1 MRQKFTFN
9 LSNFYKKNIIYFSK
23 NLRGILKKKK
33 LKENKIKAL
42 DYGCGNCYLHNFLRF
57 KSLYLFDPN
66 LDRYELK
73 LKKKIRKFNTFNKL
87 KNNKVKFDLIIINSV
102 IQYINPKNL
111 RIVIKHLLNKTKKN
125 GIVIISDI
133 PDRPRWLEIL
143 SFKNLIITINLFSY
157 FGYSKNYLKLDYYF
171 YKKKI
176 IKLMLRKKKC
186 RFEFIRNLNFIK
198 TRYSIIIS
206 K

>member
-1 MRQKFTFN
+1 M
-9 LSNFYKKNIIYFSK
+9 
-23 NLRGILKKKK
+23 
-33 LKENKIKAL
+33 
-42 DYGCGNCYLHNFLRF
+42 
-57 KSLYLFDPN
+57 
-66 LDRYELK
+66 K

-143 SFKNLIITINLFSY
+143 SFKNLITTINLFSY

-171 YKKKI
+171 YKKKNHKI
-176 IKLMLRKKKC
+176 
-186 RFEFIRNLNFIK
+186 NA
-198 TRYSIIIS
+198 
-206 K
+206 